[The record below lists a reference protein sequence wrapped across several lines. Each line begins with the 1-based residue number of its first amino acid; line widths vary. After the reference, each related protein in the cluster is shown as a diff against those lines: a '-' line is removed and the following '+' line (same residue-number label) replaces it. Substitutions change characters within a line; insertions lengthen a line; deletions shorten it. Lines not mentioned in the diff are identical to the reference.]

1 MKKIVEGI
9 EALNEF
15 LEPMLKGEFVVGA
28 KEIEPNKFEVQW
40 EVRKKY
46 IAHDGKEFLDEAWMT
61 EDGQMIQ
68 IQDLTEAHAKNILRM
83 ILRQRRESE
92 RALAAM
98 EKLFQAMEA
107 GDADALEELND
118 TPVSTITGKPM
129 LH

>member
-1 MKKIVEGI
+1 MKKIIEGI
-9 EALNEF
+9 DALNEF

-28 KEIEPNKFEVQW
+28 KEIELNKFEVQW

-46 IAHDGKEFLDEAWMT
+46 IAHDGKEFLEEAWMT

-68 IQDLTEAHAKNILRM
+68 IQDLSEAHAKNILRM
-83 ILRQRRESE
+83 IIRQRRESE

-98 EKLFQAMEA
+98 EKLFQAMDGAE
-107 GDADALEELND
+107 DELEELGD
-118 TPVSTITGKPM
+118 VPVSTTTGKPM

>member
-1 MKKIVEGI
+1 MKKIIEGVD
-9 EALNEF
+9 ALNAF

-46 IAHDGKEFLDEAWMT
+46 IAHDGKEFLEEAWMT

-98 EKLFQAMEA
+98 EKLFQAMGSAE
-107 GDADALEELND
+107 DELEELGD
-118 TPVSTITGKPM
+118 VPVSTTTGKPM

>member
-1 MKKIVEGI
+1 MKKIIEGI
-9 EALNEF
+9 DALNEF

-28 KEIEPNKFEVQW
+28 KEIELNKFEVQW

-46 IAHDGKEFLDEAWMT
+46 IAHDGKEFLEEAWMT

-68 IQDLTEAHAKNILRM
+68 IQDLSEAHAKNILRM

-98 EKLFQAMEA
+98 EKLFQAMGGAE
-107 GDADALEELND
+107 DELEELGD
-118 TPVSTITGKPM
+118 VPVSTTTGKPM